1 MKVTP
6 DYQFNNLISSEKIED
21 EYFESTRS
29 PDTTGDS
36 LCSVS
41 VFNSG
46 AENLE

>member
-1 MKVTP
+1 MA
-6 DYQFNNLISSEKIED
+6 LSEGQRYIGPKIED
-21 EYFESTRS
+21 ESFESTRS